1 MTNDSF
7 DRALMDQMGQLPPV
21 PGELDLCTPWY
32 SAVGRILWGLALCT
46 FRLEVFYLQYLL
58 PLLGAT
64 LLYLGYR
71 SLRRENRWFHLGWIM
86 AGIHLAVQM
95 TVLVLGG
102 TPVLDRIGA
111 IPWLN
116 WSLTWALQAVN
127 LLMLLSLR
135 QGSRTAFALLGGG
148 EGDETPPRDWL
159 GRGLVAYVIAI
170 AVALWCELDPCTEP
184 AMLGVTITNGLVYY
198 GRSIA
203 FIILELYLLWCIAQ
217 ERDVLSG
224 RGYAIAPAP
233 VRLSGR
239 TVLGL
244 VLAVTVAA
252 TIPALWLSSRCF
264 VGPAEPLPELSAQQQ
279 AAAQNLTALGMDES
293 LVQALSPEELDRC
306 AGAVSV
312 KQAQRFQ
319 YGEDVPERQTLEDGT
334 AGELSAYL
342 VELSDGQ
349 LRWYYWFDLKEM
361 PGQRIQEVFTVDPS
375 GNYQATDY
383 AARLLW
389 DVDGETQ
396 AVLPQVKL
404 AGGKTAEELS
414 EWGRFFASLE
424 LERFGYSHYS
434 PWFPFSVPRDAQ
446 QARGYLAYTAQVP
459 DWEEYTGDFAYAFLH
474 HQIHWL
480 RYPFQSVQTLGGTQ
494 AVQNKGIAR
503 TLWTGVQYYP

>member
-21 PGELDLCTPWY
+21 PGELDLCTPWH

-349 LRWYYWFDLKEM
+349 LRWYYWFDLKEL
-361 PGQRIQEVFTVDPS
+361 PGRRIQEVFTVDPS

-404 AGGKTAEELS
+404 AGG
-414 EWGRFFASLE
+414 
-424 LERFGYSHYS
+424 
-434 PWFPFSVPRDAQ
+434 
-446 QARGYLAYTAQVP
+446 
-459 DWEEYTGDFAYAFLH
+459 
-474 HQIHWL
+474 
-480 RYPFQSVQTLGGTQ
+480 
-494 AVQNKGIAR
+494 
-503 TLWTGVQYYP
+503 

>member
-21 PGELDLCTPWY
+21 PGELDLCTPWH

-244 VLAVTVAA
+244 VLAVTVRPDNR
-252 TIPALWLSSRCF
+252 T
-264 VGPAEPLPELSAQQQ
+264 
-279 AAAQNLTALGMDES
+279 
-293 LVQALSPEELDRC
+293 
-306 AGAVSV
+306 GA
-312 KQAQRFQ
+312 
-319 YGEDVPERQTLEDGT
+319 
-334 AGELSAYL
+334 
-342 VELSDGQ
+342 
-349 LRWYYWFDLKEM
+349 M
-361 PGQRIQEVFTVDPS
+361 
-375 GNYQATDY
+375 
-383 AARLLW
+383 
-389 DVDGETQ
+389 
-396 AVLPQVKL
+396 
-404 AGGKTAEELS
+404 
-414 EWGRFFASLE
+414 
-424 LERFGYSHYS
+424 
-434 PWFPFSVPRDAQ
+434 
-446 QARGYLAYTAQVP
+446 
-459 DWEEYTGDFAYAFLH
+459 
-474 HQIHWL
+474 
-480 RYPFQSVQTLGGTQ
+480 
-494 AVQNKGIAR
+494 
-503 TLWTGVQYYP
+503 

>member
-21 PGELDLCTPWY
+21 PGELDLCTPWH

-170 AVALWCELDPCTEP
+170 AVALWCELD
-184 AMLGVTITNGLVYY
+184 
-198 GRSIA
+198 
-203 FIILELYLLWCIAQ
+203 
-217 ERDVLSG
+217 
-224 RGYAIAPAP
+224 
-233 VRLSGR
+233 
-239 TVLGL
+239 
-244 VLAVTVAA
+244 
-252 TIPALWLSSRCF
+252 
-264 VGPAEPLPELSAQQQ
+264 
-279 AAAQNLTALGMDES
+279 
-293 LVQALSPEELDRC
+293 RC

-312 KQAQRFQ
+312 K
-319 YGEDVPERQTLEDGT
+319 
-334 AGELSAYL
+334 
-342 VELSDGQ
+342 
-349 LRWYYWFDLKEM
+349 
-361 PGQRIQEVFTVDPS
+361 
-375 GNYQATDY
+375 
-383 AARLLW
+383 
-389 DVDGETQ
+389 
-396 AVLPQVKL
+396 
-404 AGGKTAEELS
+404 
-414 EWGRFFASLE
+414 
-424 LERFGYSHYS
+424 
-434 PWFPFSVPRDAQ
+434 
-446 QARGYLAYTAQVP
+446 
-459 DWEEYTGDFAYAFLH
+459 
-474 HQIHWL
+474 
-480 RYPFQSVQTLGGTQ
+480 
-494 AVQNKGIAR
+494 
-503 TLWTGVQYYP
+503 

>member
-1 MTNDSF
+1 MAAVPRHEEIEALLERHGPMMAYVVRGILSDPHEQEECLAQVRARVWERWESY
-7 DRALMDQMGQLPPV
+7 DRERSSPATWLTAL
-21 PGELDLCTPWY
+21 C
-32 SAVGRILWGLALCT
+32 RILWGLALCT

-135 QGSRTAFALLGGG
+135 QGSRTAFALLAGG
-148 EGDETPPRDWL
+148 ESGEKPPCDWL
-159 GRGLVAYVIAI
+159 GRGLTAYAAAI
-170 AVALWCELDPCTEP
+170 AVALWCELDPCTQP
-184 AMLGVTITNGLVYY
+184 AMLGVSITNRWLYY
-198 GRSIA
+198 GRGIA
-203 FIILELYLLWCIAQ
+203 FIALEVYLLWCIAQ

-252 TIPALWLSSRCF
+252 TIPALWL
-264 VGPAEPLPELSAQQQ
+264 
-279 AAAQNLTALGMDES
+279 
-293 LVQALSPEELDRC
+293 
-306 AGAVSV
+306 
-312 KQAQRFQ
+312 
-319 YGEDVPERQTLEDGT
+319 
-334 AGELSAYL
+334 
-342 VELSDGQ
+342 
-349 LRWYYWFDLKEM
+349 
-361 PGQRIQEVFTVDPS
+361 
-375 GNYQATDY
+375 
-383 AARLLW
+383 
-389 DVDGETQ
+389 
-396 AVLPQVKL
+396 
-404 AGGKTAEELS
+404 
-414 EWGRFFASLE
+414 
-424 LERFGYSHYS
+424 
-434 PWFPFSVPRDAQ
+434 
-446 QARGYLAYTAQVP
+446 
-459 DWEEYTGDFAYAFLH
+459 
-474 HQIHWL
+474 
-480 RYPFQSVQTLGGTQ
+480 RYPFQSIQTLGGTQ

>member
-21 PGELDLCTPWY
+21 PGELDLCTPWH

-279 AAAQNLTALGMDES
+279 AAAQNLTALGDGREPGPGPVPGGAGPLRRS
-293 LVQALSPEELDRC
+293 GVCEAGPALSERGGHPGAPAAGGRHRRGPVRLSGGTARRGRPVVLLVRPEGDARAAHPGGLHRGPQRQLPGDGLRRPAAVGRGRGDPGRPPPGEAGRGQDRRGTVRVGALLC
-306 AGAVSV
+306 QPGAGA
-312 KQAQRFQ
+312 
-319 YGEDVPERQTLEDGT
+319 
-334 AGELSAYL
+334 
-342 VELSDGQ
+342 
-349 LRWYYWFDLKEM
+349 
-361 PGQRIQEVFTVDPS
+361 
-375 GNYQATDY
+375 
-383 AARLLW
+383 LW
-389 DVDGETQ
+389 
-396 AVLPQVKL
+396 L
-404 AGGKTAEELS
+404 
-414 EWGRFFASLE
+414 
-424 LERFGYSHYS
+424 
-434 PWFPFSVPRDAQ
+434 
-446 QARGYLAYTAQVP
+446 
-459 DWEEYTGDFAYAFLH
+459 
-474 HQIHWL
+474 
-480 RYPFQSVQTLGGTQ
+480 
-494 AVQNKGIAR
+494 
-503 TLWTGVQYYP
+503 

>member
-1 MTNDSF
+1 
-7 DRALMDQMGQLPPV
+7 
-21 PGELDLCTPWY
+21 
-32 SAVGRILWGLALCT
+32 
-46 FRLEVFYLQYLL
+46 
-58 PLLGAT
+58 
-64 LLYLGYR
+64 
-71 SLRRENRWFHLGWIM
+71 M

-148 EGDETPPRDWL
+148 GGRRNAATGLAGPGAGLCDRHRRGPVVRAGPLRPSPPCGRDHHQRP
-159 GRGLVAYVIAI
+159 G
-170 AVALWCELDPCTEP
+170 
-184 AMLGVTITNGLVYY
+184 
-198 GRSIA
+198 
-203 FIILELYLLWCIAQ
+203 LLWPEHRLSFWNSIYCGASQ

-293 LVQALSPEELDRC
+293 LVQALSPGGAGPLRRSGVCEAGPALSERGGRPGAPAAGGRHRRGPVRLSGGTARRGRPVVLLVRPEGDARAAHPGGLHRGPQRQLPGDGLRRPAAVGRGRGDPGRPPPGEAGRGQDRRGTVRVGALLRQPG
-306 AGAVSV
+306 AGALWL
-312 KQAQRFQ
+312 QPLF
-319 YGEDVPERQTLEDGT
+319 P
-334 AGELSAYL
+334 L
-342 VELSDGQ
+342 V
-349 LRWYYWFDLKEM
+349 
-361 PGQRIQEVFTVDPS
+361 
-375 GNYQATDY
+375 
-383 AARLLW
+383 RLLC
-389 DVDGETQ
+389 
-396 AVLPQVKL
+396 APRRP
-404 AGGKTAEELS
+404 AGPGI
-414 EWGRFFASLE
+414 
-424 LERFGYSHYS
+424 
-434 PWFPFSVPRDAQ
+434 
-446 QARGYLAYTAQVP
+446 LAYTAQVP
-459 DWEEYTGDFAYAFLH
+459 EWEEFTGDFAYAFLH

-480 RYPFQSVQTLGGTQ
+480 RYPFQSVQALGGTQ

>member
-1 MTNDSF
+1 MAAVPRHEEIEALLERHGPMMAYVVRGILSDPHEQEECLAQVRARVWERWESY
-7 DRALMDQMGQLPPV
+7 DRERSSPA
-21 PGELDLCTPWY
+21 PWH

-170 AVALWCELDPCTEP
+170 AVALWCELD
-184 AMLGVTITNGLVYY
+184 
-198 GRSIA
+198 
-203 FIILELYLLWCIAQ
+203 
-217 ERDVLSG
+217 
-224 RGYAIAPAP
+224 
-233 VRLSGR
+233 
-239 TVLGL
+239 
-244 VLAVTVAA
+244 
-252 TIPALWLSSRCF
+252 
-264 VGPAEPLPELSAQQQ
+264 
-279 AAAQNLTALGMDES
+279 
-293 LVQALSPEELDRC
+293 RC

-312 KQAQRFQ
+312 QRAVAFQ
-319 YGEDVPERQTLEDGT
+319 NGEDTPERQQLEDGT

-361 PGQRIQEVFTVDPS
+361 PGRRIQEVFTVDPS

-434 PWFPFSVPRDAQ
+434 PWFAFSVPRDAQ
-446 QARGYLAYTAQVP
+446 QVRGYLAYTAQVP
-459 DWEEYTGDFAYAFLH
+459 QGEEYAGDFAYAFLH

-480 RYPFQSVQTLGGTQ
+480 RYPFQSIQALGGTQ